1 MATQNST
8 LTQDHLKSL
17 FDYKDG
23 DLYWKISRNNNIKV
37 GQVVGMLRPDG
48 YKRVNINKK
57 NYYLHRLIFIYHNGF
72 ITDEIDHIDNNR
84 LNNRIENL
92 RVATRIQ
99 NMLNCKINSRNTTGI
114 KGITFDKEK
123 SKFRPYLSVNKKRM
137 YLGCFDSLDDA
148 NTELQKARIKYHGSF
163 ANHG

>member
-1 MATQNST
+1 MAVKNYPTKEQ
-8 LTQDHLKSL
+8 LHQL
-17 FDYKDG
+17 FEYKDG

-37 GQVVGMLRPDG
+37 GQVAGMLRPDG

-72 ITDEIDHIDNNR
+72 ITDEIDHIDNNK